1 MFLIDSGYGATG
13 PFAQRAGYDAI
24 AAAEAGLLHITG
36 EPDGPPTKPGVGL
49 MDMATGL
56 YLHGAIC
63 AALVSKARTGKAQKI
78 DASLFETT
86 ISILNNVGMSWLN
99 LAKEGQRWGTAHA
112 TIVPYRVFKT
122 KDSEL
127 MLGAVNN
134 RQFRVLCARLG
145 DEGIASDPR
154 FSDNDVRVRNRDAL
168 NEILLNCFATKS
180 TDEWMKVFEGS
191 GMPHGPVNTIEQA
204 FEHPQTKARGMVQSI
219 QHSEAEDGRIHV
231 PGTLPLG
238 CIRHYC

>member
-1 MFLIDSGYGATG
+1 
-13 PFAQRAGYDAI
+13 
-24 AAAEAGLLHITG
+24 
-36 EPDGPPTKPGVGL
+36 

-63 AALVSKARTGKAQKI
+63 AALVSKERTGKAQKI

-99 LAKEGQRWGTAHA
+99 LGKEGQRWGTAHA

-122 KDSEL
+122 KDSEIF
-127 MLGAVNN
+127 LGAVNS
-134 RQFRVLCARLG
+134 RQFRVLCERLG
-145 DEGIASDPR
+145 DASIANDPR
-154 FSDNDVRVRNRDAL
+154 FVDNDARVRNRDAL
-168 NEILLNCFATKS
+168 NEILLDCFATRT

-204 FEHPQTKARGMVQSI
+204 FEHPQTKARAMVQTI

-231 PGTLPLG
+231 PGTLLLG
-238 CIRHYC
+238 YIRHYR